1 MFSQALRDNTHL
13 YVRKSQSQTN
23 ISEQLHPEP
32 QDPGQAQDAGTHT
45 YTHTPGSM
53 TARRPTHITDTHVT
67 HIHTGLSER
76 SRGARTHANARPQ
89 PYPDHPSFPNTT
101 YQGCRACSR
110 CVAVSEPFNLT
121 GTTHKFIDTPW
132 VCTQSPT
139 QEADISSA
147 IVSAGKGPQENLD
160 RESEI
165 RTWGVAGNDGGAE
178 LLAGSSGRG
187 CRQPRHGG

>member
-1 MFSQALRDNTHL
+1 MPANVFGGDPADTKLFSQVCDTLVGHFQLRKVIFDSHQLSKERIKVFSQALRDNTHL

-76 SRGARTHANARPQ
+76 SRGARTPANARTQ
-89 PYPDHPSFPNTT
+89 PYPDHPSFPDTT
-101 YQGCRACSR
+101 YQGCRASSR
-110 CVAVSEPFNLT
+110 CSIGALQLDQNHTQIHRRAVGMHT
-121 GTTHKFIDTPW
+121 R
-132 VCTQSPT
+132 
-139 QEADISSA
+139 ADYAS
-147 IVSAGKGPQENLD
+147 
-160 RESEI
+160 
-165 RTWGVAGNDGGAE
+165 
-178 LLAGSSGRG
+178 
-187 CRQPRHGG
+187 